1 MSVKWT
7 KEQEKVINLRN
18 RSLLVSAAAGSGKTA
33 VLVQR
38 IISMVTDEAEPLD
51 IDRLLVVTF
60 TNAAAAEMRERVG
73 AAIENALE
81 QAPYNQHLQRQLT
94 LVHNAQITT
103 IDSFC
108 IRILRDHFHKIDLE
122 PGFRIADEGELK
134 LLREDVCE
142 AVLEEFYQKADP
154 EFFRFAD
161 SYSGAKNDLQIK
173 EMILKLYNYAESYP
187 WPKEWLETCVQQYE
201 AANEAELEEKSWIR
215 DFLSYLDVRIEDLI
229 TTQKKLLELTQ
240 EPDGPYMYEASIA
253 DDLRQLENL
262 RKCEHF
268 SQWQEAVS
276 SIDFKNI
283 GRSGKYEGSVA
294 KKNAVMSGR
303 KRMKDQ
309 IDKWKKTIFA
319 TPLEVQL
326 ERLTQT
332 SKMVRVLVTLTQA
345 FSDRFYEE
353 KQKKNMLDFS
363 DVEHNAL
370 RVLVNPETKELT
382 ETALE
387 YQQQY
392 REVMIDE
399 YQDSNYVQETL
410 LTAVSGVKNGNE
422 NLFMVGDVKQS
433 IYRFRLARPELFMDK
448 YHRFSTEESSRQRI
462 DLHRNFRS
470 RREVVEAVND
480 IFYPLMEKDLGN
492 VAYDAEAA
500 LYAGAEY
507 PDYENADC
515 CKPEFLLVPSQESGM
530 ERREQ
535 EAAAVAGRIREL
547 VETQEIPGI
556 TYKDIVLLL
565 RSMSGWAET
574 YQKVFEQEGI
584 PLIVAS
590 KTGYFSA
597 TEVQTV
603 LSLLRVLDNPY
614 QDIPMAAVMKSYF
627 GKFTSEELAQIRAE
641 SPGMP
646 FYQCVEQ
653 FTSSEEQQKEEQ
665 IADTNVVEAEKQQK
679 EEPISDTDAV
689 EAEILPQEKENKNV
703 SDQRSHLA
711 EKIIAF
717 QEMLQNFRQRI
728 PYTPIH
734 RLLQEILDETGYRNY
749 VAALPAGEQRRANL
763 DMLMEKAVAY
773 EQTSYHGLFHFI
785 RYIDRLMK
793 YDVDY
798 GEAEIVSEQENA
810 VRLMSIHKSKGLE
823 FPVVFVCGMGKQ
835 FNEQDLNS
843 NMIFHP
849 EFGIGLKWFDCEKR
863 TKANTLIHQIF
874 AMEAKKENLGEEL
887 RVLYVALTRAK
898 EKLILAGT
906 CKLPEEGQ
914 YSGFSREEK
923 VSFSTRYDAKSYWDW
938 VMPVLG
944 MENPDYRYVI
954 WDEARMQQE
963 EQRKLQDTALEH
975 RTLLVAL
982 QNVSEIELTQL
993 KETFSWEYAWKEEG
1007 THKQKVSVS
1016 ELKHRAMEERSE
1028 SAEQTLN
1035 TAQPLFPDEIATPYV
1050 PRFVQ
1055 EAKENAGALYGT
1067 MVHRFLECLDFAGL
1081 PDFAEEKQGLYF
1093 VKQQIDALC
1102 ALGRMQEADAK
1113 RLNWK
1118 QLLGFLQSDTAK
1130 RMRVAAEQGTLE
1142 REKPFVMS
1150 VPANLVWEESRPEE
1164 EVLIQGIIDVFWEE
1178 ADGIVLLDYKTDHVD
1193 NAQELVHRYKKQ
1205 LELYADALSRFSGE
1219 KPVKEILIYSFA
1231 LAETIRL

>member
-38 IISMVTDEAEPLD
+38 IISMVTDETDPLD

-81 QAPYNQHLQRQLT
+81 QDPYNQHLQRQLT

-142 AVLEEFYQKADP
+142 AVLEDFYQKADP
-154 EFFRFAD
+154 EFLRFAD

-215 DFLSYLDVRIEDLI
+215 DFLSYLNVRVEDLI
-229 TTQKKLLELTQ
+229 TAQEKLLELTQ

-268 SQWQEAVS
+268 SQWQAAIS
-276 SIDFKNI
+276 AIDFKNI

-294 KKNAVMSGR
+294 KKDAVMSGR

-319 TPLEVQL
+319 TMLEVQL

-332 SKMVRVLVTLTQA
+332 SKMVRMLVTLTQA
-345 FSDRFYEE
+345 FSDRFQEE

-370 RVLVNPETKELT
+370 RVLVDSETKELT

-448 YHRFSTEESSRQRI
+448 YHRFSTEESSQQRI

-500 LYAGAEY
+500 LYAGAVY

-515 CKPEFLLVPSQESGM
+515 CKPELLLVPSQESGM

-614 QDIPMAAVMKSYF
+614 QDIPLAAVMKSYF
-627 GKFTSEELAQIRAE
+627 GKFSSEELAQIRSE
-641 SPGMP
+641 YPGMP

-653 FTSSEEQQKEEQ
+653 M
-665 IADTNVVEAEKQQK
+665 
-679 EEPISDTDAV
+679 
-689 EAEILPQEKENKNV
+689 LPV
-703 SDQRSHLA
+703 S

-717 QEMLQNFRQRI
+717 QEMLQKFRQRI

-874 AMEAKKENLGEEL
+874 AMEAKKENQGEEL

-923 VSFSTRYDAKSYWDW
+923 VPFSTRYDAKSYWDW
-938 VMPVLG
+938 VISVLG

-975 RTLLVAL
+975 RTLLEAL
-982 QNVSEIELTQL
+982 QNVSETELAQL

-1007 THKQKVSVS
+1007 AHKQKVSVS

-1055 EAKENAGALYGT
+1055 EVKENAGALYGT

-1081 PDFAEEKQGLYF
+1081 PDFADEKQGLYF

-1130 RMRVAAEQGTLE
+1130 RMRAAAEQGALE

-1150 VPANLVWEESRPEE
+1150 VPANLVWEDSRPEE
-1164 EVLIQGIIDVFWEE
+1164 DVLIQGIIDVFWEE

-1193 NAQELVHRYKKQ
+1193 NAQELGRRYKKQ
-1205 LELYADALSRFSGE
+1205 LELYADALSRFSDE

-1231 LAETIRL
+1231 LAETILL

>member
-38 IISMVTDEAEPLD
+38 IISMVTDETDPLD

-81 QAPYNQHLQRQLT
+81 QDPYNQHLQRQLT

-142 AVLEEFYQKADP
+142 AVLEDFYQKADP
-154 EFFRFAD
+154 EFLRFAD

-215 DFLSYLDVRIEDLI
+215 DFLSYLNVRVEDLI
-229 TTQKKLLELTQ
+229 TAQEKLLELTQ

-268 SQWQEAVS
+268 SQWQAAIS
-276 SIDFKNI
+276 AIDFKNI

-294 KKNAVMSGR
+294 KKDAVMSGR

-319 TPLEVQL
+319 TMLEVQL

-332 SKMVRVLVTLTQA
+332 SKMVRMLVTLTQA
-345 FSDRFYEE
+345 FSDRFQEE

-363 DVEHNAL
+363 DIEHNAL
-370 RVLVNPETKELT
+370 RVLVDSETKELT

-448 YHRFSTEESSRQRI
+448 YHRFSTEESSQQRI

-480 IFYPLMEKDLGN
+480 IFYPLMEKNLGN

-500 LYAGAEY
+500 LYAGAVY

-515 CKPEFLLVPSQESGM
+515 CKPELLLVPSQESGM

-547 VETQEIPGI
+547 VETQEIPEI

-614 QDIPMAAVMKSYF
+614 QDIPLAAVMKSYF
-627 GKFTSEELAQIRAE
+627 GKFSSEELAQIRSE
-641 SPGMP
+641 YPGMP

-653 FTSSEEQQKEEQ
+653 M
-665 IADTNVVEAEKQQK
+665 
-679 EEPISDTDAV
+679 
-689 EAEILPQEKENKNV
+689 LPV
-703 SDQRSHLA
+703 S

-717 QEMLQNFRQRI
+717 QEMLQKFRQRI

-923 VSFSTRYDAKSYWDW
+923 VPFSTRYDAKSYWDW
-938 VMPVLG
+938 VIPVLG

-975 RTLLVAL
+975 RTLLEAL
-982 QNVSEIELTQL
+982 QNVSETELAQL

-1007 THKQKVSVS
+1007 AHKQKVSVS

-1055 EAKENAGALYGT
+1055 EVKENAGALYGT

-1081 PDFAEEKQGLYF
+1081 PDFADEKQGLYF

-1102 ALGRMQEADAK
+1102 ALGRMQESDAK

-1130 RMRVAAEQGTLE
+1130 RMRAAAEQGALE

-1150 VPANLVWEESRPEE
+1150 VPANLVWEDSRPEE
-1164 EVLIQGIIDVFWEE
+1164 DVLIQGIIDVFWEE

-1193 NAQELVHRYKKQ
+1193 NAQELVRRYKKQ

-1231 LAETIRL
+1231 LAETILL

>member
-38 IISMVTDEAEPLD
+38 IISMVTDETDPLD

-81 QAPYNQHLQRQLT
+81 QDPYNQHLQGQLT

-142 AVLEEFYQKADP
+142 AVLEDFYQKADP
-154 EFFRFAD
+154 EFLRFAD

-215 DFLSYLDVRIEDLI
+215 DFLSYLNVRVEDLI
-229 TTQKKLLELTQ
+229 TAQEKLLELTQ

-268 SQWQEAVS
+268 SQWQAAIS
-276 SIDFKNI
+276 AIDFKNI

-294 KKNAVMSGR
+294 KKDAVMSGR

-319 TPLEVQL
+319 TMLEVQL

-332 SKMVRVLVTLTQA
+332 SKMVRMLVTLTQA
-345 FSDRFYEE
+345 FSDRFQEE

-370 RVLVNPETKELT
+370 RVLVDSETKELT

-448 YHRFSTEESSRQRI
+448 YHRFSTEESSQQRI

-470 RREVVEAVND
+470 RWEVVEAVND

-500 LYAGAEY
+500 LYAGAVY

-515 CKPEFLLVPSQESGM
+515 CKPELLLVPSQESGM

-614 QDIPMAAVMKSYF
+614 QDIPLAAVMKSYF
-627 GKFTSEELAQIRAE
+627 GKFSSEELAQIRSE
-641 SPGMP
+641 YPGMP

-653 FTSSEEQQKEEQ
+653 M
-665 IADTNVVEAEKQQK
+665 
-679 EEPISDTDAV
+679 
-689 EAEILPQEKENKNV
+689 LPV
-703 SDQRSHLA
+703 S

-717 QEMLQNFRQRI
+717 QEMLQKFRQRI

-923 VSFSTRYDAKSYWDW
+923 VPFSTRYDAKSYWDW
-938 VMPVLG
+938 VIPVLG

-975 RTLLVAL
+975 RTLLEAL
-982 QNVSEIELTQL
+982 QNVSETELAQL

-1007 THKQKVSVS
+1007 AHKQKVSVS

-1055 EAKENAGALYGT
+1055 EVKENAGALYGT

-1081 PDFAEEKQGLYF
+1081 PDFADEKQGLYF

-1102 ALGRMQEADAK
+1102 SLGRMQEADAK

-1130 RMRVAAEQGTLE
+1130 RMRAAAEQGALE

-1150 VPANLVWEESRPEE
+1150 VPANLVWEDSRPEE
-1164 EVLIQGIIDVFWEE
+1164 DVLIQGIIDVFWEE

-1193 NAQELVHRYKKQ
+1193 NAQELGRRYKKQ
-1205 LELYADALSRFSGE
+1205 LELYADALSRFSDE

-1231 LAETIRL
+1231 LAETILL

>member
-1 MSVKWT
+1 
-7 KEQEKVINLRN
+7 
-18 RSLLVSAAAGSGKTA
+18 
-33 VLVQR
+33 
-38 IISMVTDEAEPLD
+38 
-51 IDRLLVVTF
+51 
-60 TNAAAAEMRERVG
+60 
-73 AAIENALE
+73 
-81 QAPYNQHLQRQLT
+81 
-94 LVHNAQITT
+94 
-103 IDSFC
+103 
-108 IRILRDHFHKIDLE
+108 
-122 PGFRIADEGELK
+122 
-134 LLREDVCE
+134 
-142 AVLEEFYQKADP
+142 
-154 EFFRFAD
+154 
-161 SYSGAKNDLQIK
+161 
-173 EMILKLYNYAESYP
+173 
-187 WPKEWLETCVQQYE
+187 
-201 AANEAELEEKSWIR
+201 
-215 DFLSYLDVRIEDLI
+215 
-229 TTQKKLLELTQ
+229 
-240 EPDGPYMYEASIA
+240 
-253 DDLRQLENL
+253 
-262 RKCEHF
+262 
-268 SQWQEAVS
+268 
-276 SIDFKNI
+276 
-283 GRSGKYEGSVA
+283 
-294 KKNAVMSGR
+294 
-303 KRMKDQ
+303 
-309 IDKWKKTIFA
+309 
-319 TPLEVQL
+319 
-326 ERLTQT
+326 
-332 SKMVRVLVTLTQA
+332 
-345 FSDRFYEE
+345 
-353 KQKKNMLDFS
+353 
-363 DVEHNAL
+363 
-370 RVLVNPETKELT
+370 
-382 ETALE
+382 
-387 YQQQY
+387 
-392 REVMIDE
+392 
-399 YQDSNYVQETL
+399 
-410 LTAVSGVKNGNE
+410 
-422 NLFMVGDVKQS
+422 
-433 IYRFRLARPELFMDK
+433 
-448 YHRFSTEESSRQRI
+448 
-462 DLHRNFRS
+462 
-470 RREVVEAVND
+470 
-480 IFYPLMEKDLGN
+480 
-492 VAYDAEAA
+492 
-500 LYAGAEY
+500 
-507 PDYENADC
+507 
-515 CKPEFLLVPSQESGM
+515 M

-547 VETQEIPGI
+547 VETQEIPEI

-614 QDIPMAAVMKSYF
+614 QDIPLAAVMKSYF
-627 GKFTSEELAQIRAE
+627 GKFSSEELAQIRSE
-641 SPGMP
+641 YPGMP

-653 FTSSEEQQKEEQ
+653 M
-665 IADTNVVEAEKQQK
+665 
-679 EEPISDTDAV
+679 
-689 EAEILPQEKENKNV
+689 LPV
-703 SDQRSHLA
+703 S

-717 QEMLQNFRQRI
+717 QEMLQKFRQRI

-923 VSFSTRYDAKSYWDW
+923 VPFSTRYDAKSYWDW
-938 VMPVLG
+938 VIPVLG

-975 RTLLVAL
+975 RTLLEAL
-982 QNVSEIELTQL
+982 QNVSETELAQL

-1007 THKQKVSVS
+1007 AHKQKVSVS

-1055 EAKENAGALYGT
+1055 EVKENAGALYGT

-1081 PDFAEEKQGLYF
+1081 PDFADEKQGLYF

-1130 RMRVAAEQGTLE
+1130 RMRAAAEQGALE

-1150 VPANLVWEESRPEE
+1150 VPANLVWEDSRPEE
-1164 EVLIQGIIDVFWEE
+1164 DVLIQGIIDVFWEE

-1193 NAQELVHRYKKQ
+1193 NAQELVRRYKKQ
-1205 LELYADALSRFSGE
+1205 LELYADALSRFSDE

-1231 LAETIRL
+1231 LAETILL

>member
-38 IISMVTDEAEPLD
+38 IISMVTDKAEPLD

-81 QAPYNQHLQRQLT
+81 QEPYNQHLQRQLT

-332 SKMVRVLVTLTQA
+332 SKMVRMLVTLTQA

-641 SPGMP
+641 SPGML

-679 EEPISDTDAV
+679 EELISDTDAV

-703 SDQRSHLA
+703 SDQKSHLA

>member
-38 IISMVTDEAEPLD
+38 IISMVTDETDPLD

-81 QAPYNQHLQRQLT
+81 QDPYNQHLQRQLT

-142 AVLEEFYQKADP
+142 AVLEDFYQKADP
-154 EFFRFAD
+154 EFLRFAD

-215 DFLSYLDVRIEDLI
+215 DFLSYLNVRVEDLI
-229 TTQKKLLELTQ
+229 TAQEKLLELTQ

-268 SQWQEAVS
+268 SQWQAAIS
-276 SIDFKNI
+276 AIDFKNI

-294 KKNAVMSGR
+294 KKDVVMSGR

-319 TPLEVQL
+319 TMLEVQL

-332 SKMVRVLVTLTQA
+332 SKMVRMLVTLTQA
-345 FSDRFYEE
+345 FSDRFQEE

-448 YHRFSTEESSRQRI
+448 YHRFSTEESSQQRI

-480 IFYPLMEKDLGN
+480 IFYPLMEKNLGN

-500 LYAGAEY
+500 LYAGAVY

-515 CKPEFLLVPSQESGM
+515 CKPELLLVPSQESGM

-547 VETQEIPGI
+547 VETQEIPEI

-614 QDIPMAAVMKSYF
+614 QDIPLAAVMKSYF
-627 GKFTSEELAQIRAE
+627 GKFSSEELAQIRSE
-641 SPGMP
+641 YPGMP

-653 FTSSEEQQKEEQ
+653 M
-665 IADTNVVEAEKQQK
+665 
-679 EEPISDTDAV
+679 
-689 EAEILPQEKENKNV
+689 LPV
-703 SDQRSHLA
+703 S

-717 QEMLQNFRQRI
+717 QEMLQKFRQRI

-923 VSFSTRYDAKSYWDW
+923 VPFSTRYDAKSYWDW
-938 VMPVLG
+938 VIPVLG

-975 RTLLVAL
+975 RTLLEAL
-982 QNVSEIELTQL
+982 QNVSETELAQL

-1007 THKQKVSVS
+1007 AHKQKVSVS

-1055 EAKENAGALYGT
+1055 EVKENAGALYGT

-1081 PDFAEEKQGLYF
+1081 PDFADEKQGLYF

-1102 ALGRMQEADAK
+1102 ALGRMQESDAK

-1130 RMRVAAEQGTLE
+1130 RMRAAAEQGALE

-1150 VPANLVWEESRPEE
+1150 VPANLVWEDSRPEE
-1164 EVLIQGIIDVFWEE
+1164 DVLIQGIIDVFWEE

-1193 NAQELVHRYKKQ
+1193 NAQELVRRYKKQ

-1231 LAETIRL
+1231 LAETILL

>member
-38 IISMVTDEAEPLD
+38 IISMVTDKAEPLD

-73 AAIENALE
+73 VAIENALE
-81 QAPYNQHLQRQLT
+81 QEPYNQHLQRQLT

-229 TTQKKLLELTQ
+229 TAQKKLLELTQ

-547 VETQEIPGI
+547 VEMQEIPGI

-689 EAEILPQEKENKNV
+689 EAEILPQEKENENV

-963 EQRKLQDTALEH
+963 EQRNLQDTALEH

-1093 VKQQIDALC
+1093 VKRQIDALC

-1205 LELYADALSRFSGE
+1205 LELYADALSRFFSE

>member
-38 IISMVTDEAEPLD
+38 IISMVTDETDPLD

-81 QAPYNQHLQRQLT
+81 QDPYNQHLQRQLT

-142 AVLEEFYQKADP
+142 AVLEDFYQKADP
-154 EFFRFAD
+154 EFLRFAD

-215 DFLSYLDVRIEDLI
+215 DFLSYLNVRVEDLI
-229 TTQKKLLELTQ
+229 TAQEKLLELTQ
-240 EPDGPYMYEASIA
+240 ESDGPYMYEASIA

-268 SQWQEAVS
+268 SQWQAAIS
-276 SIDFKNI
+276 AIDFKNI
-283 GRSGKYEGSVA
+283 GRSGKYEGSVE
-294 KKNAVMSGR
+294 KKDAVMSGR

-319 TPLEVQL
+319 TMLEVQL

-332 SKMVRVLVTLTQA
+332 SKMVRMLVTLTQA
-345 FSDRFYEE
+345 FSDRFQEE

-370 RVLVNPETKELT
+370 RVLVDSETKELT

-448 YHRFSTEESSRQRI
+448 YHRFSTEESSQQRI

-500 LYAGAEY
+500 LYAGAVY

-515 CKPEFLLVPSQESGM
+515 CKPELLLVPSQESGM

-547 VETQEIPGI
+547 VQTQEIPGI

-614 QDIPMAAVMKSYF
+614 QDIPLAAVMKSYF
-627 GKFTSEELAQIRAE
+627 GKFSSEELAQIRSE
-641 SPGMP
+641 YPGMP

-653 FTSSEEQQKEEQ
+653 M
-665 IADTNVVEAEKQQK
+665 
-679 EEPISDTDAV
+679 
-689 EAEILPQEKENKNV
+689 LPV
-703 SDQRSHLA
+703 S

-717 QEMLQNFRQRI
+717 QEMLQKFRQRI

-923 VSFSTRYDAKSYWDW
+923 VPFSTRYDAKSYWDW
-938 VMPVLG
+938 VIPVLG

-975 RTLLVAL
+975 RTLLEAL
-982 QNVSEIELTQL
+982 QNVSETELAQL

-1007 THKQKVSVS
+1007 AHKQKVSVS

-1055 EAKENAGALYGT
+1055 EVKENAGALYGT

-1081 PDFAEEKQGLYF
+1081 PDFADEKQGLYF

-1130 RMRVAAEQGTLE
+1130 RMRAAAEQGALE

-1150 VPANLVWEESRPEE
+1150 VPANLVWEDSRPEE
-1164 EVLIQGIIDVFWEE
+1164 DVLIQGIIDVFWEE

-1193 NAQELVHRYKKQ
+1193 NAQELVRRYKKQ
-1205 LELYADALSRFSGE
+1205 LELYADALSRFSDE

-1231 LAETIRL
+1231 LAETILL

>member
-38 IISMVTDEAEPLD
+38 IISMVTDETDPLD

-81 QAPYNQHLQRQLT
+81 QDPYNQHLQRQLT

-142 AVLEEFYQKADP
+142 AVLEDFYQKADP
-154 EFFRFAD
+154 EFLRFAD

-215 DFLSYLDVRIEDLI
+215 DFLSYLNVRVEDLI
-229 TTQKKLLELTQ
+229 TAQEKLLELTQ

-268 SQWQEAVS
+268 SQWQAAIS
-276 SIDFKNI
+276 AIDFKNI

-294 KKNAVMSGR
+294 KKDAVMSGR

-319 TPLEVQL
+319 TMLEVQL

-332 SKMVRVLVTLTQA
+332 SKMVRMLVTLTQA
-345 FSDRFYEE
+345 FSDRFQEE

-363 DVEHNAL
+363 DIEHNAL
-370 RVLVNPETKELT
+370 RVLVDSETKELT

-448 YHRFSTEESSRQRI
+448 YHRFSTEESSQQRI

-480 IFYPLMEKDLGN
+480 IFYPLMEKNLGN

-500 LYAGAEY
+500 LYAGAVY

-515 CKPEFLLVPSQESGM
+515 CKPELLLVPSQESGM

-547 VETQEIPGI
+547 VETQEIPEI

-614 QDIPMAAVMKSYF
+614 QDIPLAAVMKSYF
-627 GKFTSEELAQIRAE
+627 GKFSSEELAQIRSE
-641 SPGMP
+641 YPGMP

-653 FTSSEEQQKEEQ
+653 M
-665 IADTNVVEAEKQQK
+665 
-679 EEPISDTDAV
+679 
-689 EAEILPQEKENKNV
+689 LPV
-703 SDQRSHLA
+703 S

-717 QEMLQNFRQRI
+717 QEMLQKFRQRI

-923 VSFSTRYDAKSYWDW
+923 VPFSTRYDAKSYWDW
-938 VMPVLG
+938 VIPVLG

-975 RTLLVAL
+975 RTLLEAL
-982 QNVSEIELTQL
+982 QNVSETELAQL

-1007 THKQKVSVS
+1007 AHKQKVSVS

-1055 EAKENAGALYGT
+1055 EVKENAGALYGT

-1081 PDFAEEKQGLYF
+1081 PDFADEKQGLYF

-1130 RMRVAAEQGTLE
+1130 RMRAAAEQGALE

-1150 VPANLVWEESRPEE
+1150 VPANLVWEDSRPEE
-1164 EVLIQGIIDVFWEE
+1164 DVLIQGIIDVFWEE

-1193 NAQELVHRYKKQ
+1193 NAQELGRRYKKQ
-1205 LELYADALSRFSGE
+1205 LELYADALSRFSDE

-1231 LAETIRL
+1231 LAETILL

>member
-38 IISMVTDEAEPLD
+38 IISMVTDETDPLD

-60 TNAAAAEMRERVG
+60 TSAAAAEMRERVG

-81 QAPYNQHLQRQLT
+81 QDPYNQHLQRQLT

-142 AVLEEFYQKADP
+142 AVLEDFYQKADP
-154 EFFRFAD
+154 EFLRFAD

-215 DFLSYLDVRIEDLI
+215 DFLSYLNVRVEDLI
-229 TTQKKLLELTQ
+229 TAQEKLLELTQ
-240 EPDGPYMYEASIA
+240 ELDGPYMYEASIA

-268 SQWQEAVS
+268 SQWQAAIS
-276 SIDFKNI
+276 AIDFKNI

-294 KKNAVMSGR
+294 KKDAVMSGR

-319 TPLEVQL
+319 TMLEVQL

-332 SKMVRVLVTLTQA
+332 SKMVRMLVTLTQA
-345 FSDRFYEE
+345 FSDRFQEE

-370 RVLVNPETKELT
+370 RVLVDSETKELT

-448 YHRFSTEESSRQRI
+448 YHRFSTEESSQQRI

-500 LYAGAEY
+500 LYAGAVY

-515 CKPEFLLVPSQESGM
+515 CKPELLLVPSQESGM

-614 QDIPMAAVMKSYF
+614 QDIPLAAVMKSYF
-627 GKFTSEELAQIRAE
+627 GKFSSEELAQIRSE
-641 SPGMP
+641 YPGMP

-653 FTSSEEQQKEEQ
+653 M
-665 IADTNVVEAEKQQK
+665 
-679 EEPISDTDAV
+679 
-689 EAEILPQEKENKNV
+689 LPV
-703 SDQRSHLA
+703 S

-717 QEMLQNFRQRI
+717 QEMLQKFRQRI

-734 RLLQEILDETGYRNY
+734 RLLQEILNETGYRNY

-923 VSFSTRYDAKSYWDW
+923 VPFSTRYDAKSYWDW
-938 VMPVLG
+938 VIPVLG

-975 RTLLVAL
+975 RTLLEAL
-982 QNVSEIELTQL
+982 QNVSETELAQL

-1007 THKQKVSVS
+1007 AHKQKVSVS

-1055 EAKENAGALYGT
+1055 EVKENAGALYGT

-1081 PDFAEEKQGLYF
+1081 PDFADEKQGLYF

-1130 RMRVAAEQGTLE
+1130 RMRAAAEQGALE

-1150 VPANLVWEESRPEE
+1150 VPANLVWEDSRPEE
-1164 EVLIQGIIDVFWEE
+1164 DVLIQGIIDVFWEE

-1193 NAQELVHRYKKQ
+1193 NAQELVRRYKKQ
-1205 LELYADALSRFSGE
+1205 LELYADALSRFSDE

-1231 LAETIRL
+1231 LAETILL

>member
-38 IISMVTDEAEPLD
+38 IISMVTDKAEPLD

-73 AAIENALE
+73 VAIENALE
-81 QAPYNQHLQRQLT
+81 QEPYNQHLQRQLT

-229 TTQKKLLELTQ
+229 TAQKKLLELTQ

-332 SKMVRVLVTLTQA
+332 SKMVRVLVMLTQA

-547 VETQEIPGI
+547 VEMQEIPGI

>member
-38 IISMVTDEAEPLD
+38 IISMVTDKAEPLD

-81 QAPYNQHLQRQLT
+81 QEPYNQHLQRQLT

-229 TTQKKLLELTQ
+229 TAQKKLLELTQ

-603 LSLLRVLDNPY
+603 LSLLRALDNPY

-665 IADTNVVEAEKQQK
+665 IADPNVVEAEKQQK

>member
-38 IISMVTDEAEPLD
+38 IISMVTDKAEPLD

-73 AAIENALE
+73 VAIENALE
-81 QAPYNQHLQRQLT
+81 QEPYNQHLQRQLT

-229 TTQKKLLELTQ
+229 TAQKKLLELTQ

-332 SKMVRVLVTLTQA
+332 SKMVRVLVMLTQA

-547 VETQEIPGI
+547 VEMQEIPGI

-689 EAEILPQEKENKNV
+689 EAEILPQEKENENV

-898 EKLILAGT
+898 EKLILAGI

>member
-38 IISMVTDEAEPLD
+38 IISMVTDKAEPLD

-81 QAPYNQHLQRQLT
+81 QEPYNQHLQRQLT

-268 SQWQEAVS
+268 SQWQESVS

-938 VMPVLG
+938 IMPVLG

-1178 ADGIVLLDYKTDHVD
+1178 ADGIVLLDYKTDYVD

>member
-38 IISMVTDEAEPLD
+38 IISMVTDETDPLD

-81 QAPYNQHLQRQLT
+81 QDPYNQHLQGQLT

-142 AVLEEFYQKADP
+142 AVLEDFYQKADP
-154 EFFRFAD
+154 EFLRFAD

-215 DFLSYLDVRIEDLI
+215 DFLSYLNVRVEDLI
-229 TTQKKLLELTQ
+229 TAQEKLLELTQ

-268 SQWQEAVS
+268 SQWQAAIS
-276 SIDFKNI
+276 AIDFKNI
-283 GRSGKYEGSVA
+283 GRSGKYGGSVA
-294 KKNAVMSGR
+294 KKDAVMSGR

-319 TPLEVQL
+319 TMLEVQL

-332 SKMVRVLVTLTQA
+332 SKMVRMLVTLTQA
-345 FSDRFYEE
+345 FSDRFQEE

-370 RVLVNPETKELT
+370 RVLVDSETKELT

-448 YHRFSTEESSRQRI
+448 YHRFSTEESSQQRI

-470 RREVVEAVND
+470 RWEVVEAVND

-500 LYAGAEY
+500 LYAGAVY

-515 CKPEFLLVPSQESGM
+515 CKPELLLVPSQESGM

-614 QDIPMAAVMKSYF
+614 QDIPLAAVMKSYF
-627 GKFTSEELAQIRAE
+627 GKFSSEELAQIRSE
-641 SPGMP
+641 YPGMP

-653 FTSSEEQQKEEQ
+653 M
-665 IADTNVVEAEKQQK
+665 
-679 EEPISDTDAV
+679 
-689 EAEILPQEKENKNV
+689 LPV
-703 SDQRSHLA
+703 S

-717 QEMLQNFRQRI
+717 QEMLQKFRQRI

-923 VSFSTRYDAKSYWDW
+923 VPFSTRYDAKSYWDW
-938 VMPVLG
+938 VIPVLG

-975 RTLLVAL
+975 RTLLEAL
-982 QNVSEIELTQL
+982 QNVSETELAQL

-1007 THKQKVSVS
+1007 AHKQKVSVS

-1055 EAKENAGALYGT
+1055 EVKENAGALYGT

-1081 PDFAEEKQGLYF
+1081 PDFADEKQGLYF

-1130 RMRVAAEQGTLE
+1130 RMRAAAEQGALE

-1150 VPANLVWEESRPEE
+1150 VPANLVWEDSRPEE
-1164 EVLIQGIIDVFWEE
+1164 DVLIQGIIDVFWEE

-1193 NAQELVHRYKKQ
+1193 NAQELVRRYKKQ
-1205 LELYADALSRFSGE
+1205 LELYADALSRFSDE
-1219 KPVKEILIYSFA
+1219 KPVKEILIYSFT
-1231 LAETIRL
+1231 LAETILL

>member
-38 IISMVTDEAEPLD
+38 IISMVTDETDPLD

-81 QAPYNQHLQRQLT
+81 QDPYNQHLQRQLT

-142 AVLEEFYQKADP
+142 AVLEDFYQKADP
-154 EFFRFAD
+154 EFLRFAD

-215 DFLSYLDVRIEDLI
+215 DFLSYLNVRVEDLI
-229 TTQKKLLELTQ
+229 TAQEKLLELTQ
-240 EPDGPYMYEASIA
+240 ELDGPYMYEASIA

-268 SQWQEAVS
+268 SQWQAAIS
-276 SIDFKNI
+276 AIDFKNI

-294 KKNAVMSGR
+294 KKDAVMSGR

-319 TPLEVQL
+319 TMLEVQL

-332 SKMVRVLVTLTQA
+332 SKMVRMLVTLTQA
-345 FSDRFYEE
+345 FSDRFQEE

-370 RVLVNPETKELT
+370 RVLVDSETKELT

-448 YHRFSTEESSRQRI
+448 YHRFSTEESSQQRI

-500 LYAGAEY
+500 LYAGAVY

-515 CKPEFLLVPSQESGM
+515 CKPELLLVPSQESGM

-614 QDIPMAAVMKSYF
+614 QDIPLAAVMKSYF
-627 GKFTSEELAQIRAE
+627 GKFSSEELAQIRSE
-641 SPGMP
+641 YPGMP

-653 FTSSEEQQKEEQ
+653 M
-665 IADTNVVEAEKQQK
+665 
-679 EEPISDTDAV
+679 
-689 EAEILPQEKENKNV
+689 LPV
-703 SDQRSHLA
+703 S

-717 QEMLQNFRQRI
+717 QEMLQKFRQRI

-734 RLLQEILDETGYRNY
+734 RLLQEILNETGYRNY

-923 VSFSTRYDAKSYWDW
+923 VPFSTRYDAKSYWDW
-938 VMPVLG
+938 VIPVLG

-975 RTLLVAL
+975 RTLLEAL
-982 QNVSEIELTQL
+982 QNVSETELAQL

-1007 THKQKVSVS
+1007 AHKQKVSVS

-1055 EAKENAGALYGT
+1055 EVKENAGALYGT

-1081 PDFAEEKQGLYF
+1081 PDFADEKQGLYF

-1130 RMRVAAEQGTLE
+1130 RMRAAAEQGALE

-1150 VPANLVWEESRPEE
+1150 VPANLVWEDSRPEE
-1164 EVLIQGIIDVFWEE
+1164 DVLIQGIIDVFWEE

-1193 NAQELVHRYKKQ
+1193 NAQELVRRYKKQ
-1205 LELYADALSRFSGE
+1205 LELYADALSRFSDE

-1231 LAETIRL
+1231 LAETILL

>member
-38 IISMVTDEAEPLD
+38 IISMVTDKAEPLD

-81 QAPYNQHLQRQLT
+81 QEPYNQHLQRQLT

>member
-38 IISMVTDEAEPLD
+38 IISMVTDETDPLD

-81 QAPYNQHLQRQLT
+81 QDPYNQHLQRQLT

-142 AVLEEFYQKADP
+142 AVLEDFYQKADP
-154 EFFRFAD
+154 EFLRFAD

-215 DFLSYLDVRIEDLI
+215 DFLSYLNVRVEDLI
-229 TTQKKLLELTQ
+229 TAQEKLLELTQ

-268 SQWQEAVS
+268 SQWQAAIS
-276 SIDFKNI
+276 AIDFKNI

-294 KKNAVMSGR
+294 KKDAVMSGR

-319 TPLEVQL
+319 TMLEVQL

-332 SKMVRVLVTLTQA
+332 SKMVRMLVTLTQA
-345 FSDRFYEE
+345 FSDRFQEE

-370 RVLVNPETKELT
+370 RVLVDSETKELT

-448 YHRFSTEESSRQRI
+448 YHRFSTEESSQQRI

-480 IFYPLMEKDLGN
+480 IFYPLMEKNLGN

-500 LYAGAEY
+500 LYAGAVY

-515 CKPEFLLVPSQESGM
+515 CKPELLLVPSQESGM

-547 VETQEIPGI
+547 VETQEIPEI

-614 QDIPMAAVMKSYF
+614 QDIPLAAVMKSYF
-627 GKFTSEELAQIRAE
+627 GKFSSEELAQIRSE
-641 SPGMP
+641 YPGMP

-653 FTSSEEQQKEEQ
+653 M
-665 IADTNVVEAEKQQK
+665 
-679 EEPISDTDAV
+679 
-689 EAEILPQEKENKNV
+689 LPV
-703 SDQRSHLA
+703 S

-717 QEMLQNFRQRI
+717 QEMLQKFRQRI

-914 YSGFSREEK
+914 YSCFSREEK
-923 VSFSTRYDAKSYWDW
+923 VPFSTRYDAKSYWDW
-938 VMPVLG
+938 VIPVLG

-975 RTLLVAL
+975 RTLLEAL
-982 QNVSEIELTQL
+982 QNVSETELAQL

-1007 THKQKVSVS
+1007 AHKQKVSVS

-1055 EAKENAGALYGT
+1055 EVKENAGALYGT

-1081 PDFAEEKQGLYF
+1081 PDFADEKQGLYF

-1130 RMRVAAEQGTLE
+1130 RMRAAAEQGALE

-1150 VPANLVWEESRPEE
+1150 VPANLVWEDSRPEE
-1164 EVLIQGIIDVFWEE
+1164 DVLIQGIIDVFWEE

-1193 NAQELVHRYKKQ
+1193 NAQELGRRYKKQ
-1205 LELYADALSRFSGE
+1205 LELYADALSRFSDE

-1231 LAETIRL
+1231 LAETILL

>member
-38 IISMVTDEAEPLD
+38 IISMVTDETDPLD

-81 QAPYNQHLQRQLT
+81 QDPYNQHLQRQLT

-142 AVLEEFYQKADP
+142 AVLEDFYQKADP
-154 EFFRFAD
+154 EFLRFAD

-215 DFLSYLDVRIEDLI
+215 DFLSYLNVRVEDLI
-229 TTQKKLLELTQ
+229 TAQEKLLELTQ

-268 SQWQEAVS
+268 SQWQAAIS
-276 SIDFKNI
+276 AIDFKNI

-294 KKNAVMSGR
+294 KKDAVMSGR

-319 TPLEVQL
+319 TMLEVQL

-332 SKMVRVLVTLTQA
+332 SKMVRMLVTLTQA
-345 FSDRFYEE
+345 FSDRFQEE

-370 RVLVNPETKELT
+370 RVLVDSETKELT

-448 YHRFSTEESSRQRI
+448 YHRFSTEESSQQRI

-500 LYAGAEY
+500 LYAGAVY

-515 CKPEFLLVPSQESGM
+515 CKPELLLVPSQESGM

-614 QDIPMAAVMKSYF
+614 QDIPLAAVMKSYF
-627 GKFTSEELAQIRAE
+627 GKFSSEELAQIRSE
-641 SPGMP
+641 YPGMP

-653 FTSSEEQQKEEQ
+653 M
-665 IADTNVVEAEKQQK
+665 
-679 EEPISDTDAV
+679 
-689 EAEILPQEKENKNV
+689 LPV
-703 SDQRSHLA
+703 S

-717 QEMLQNFRQRI
+717 QEMLQKFRQRI

-785 RYIDRLMK
+785 SYIDRLMK

-923 VSFSTRYDAKSYWDW
+923 VPFSTRYDAKSYWDW
-938 VMPVLG
+938 VIPVLG

-975 RTLLVAL
+975 RTLLEAL
-982 QNVSEIELTQL
+982 QNVSETELAQL

-1007 THKQKVSVS
+1007 AHKQKVSVS

-1055 EAKENAGALYGT
+1055 EVKENAGALYGT

-1081 PDFAEEKQGLYF
+1081 PDFADEKQGLYF

-1130 RMRVAAEQGTLE
+1130 RMRAAAEQGALE

-1150 VPANLVWEESRPEE
+1150 VPANLVWEDSRPEE
-1164 EVLIQGIIDVFWEE
+1164 DVLIQGIIDVFWEE

-1193 NAQELVHRYKKQ
+1193 NAQELVRRYKKQ
-1205 LELYADALSRFSGE
+1205 LELYADALSRFSDE

-1231 LAETIRL
+1231 LAETILL

>member
-1 MSVKWT
+1 MAVTFT
-7 KEQEKVINLRN
+7 KEQQETIDARKASI
-18 RSLLVSAAAGSGKTA
+18 LVSAAAGSGKTA
-33 VLVQR
+33 VLVER
-38 IISMVTDEAEPLD
+38 IIQMVKDPVHPVD

-60 TNAAAAEMRERVG
+60 TSAAAAQMRERISQALSNAVDEHP
-73 AAIENALE
+73 ENA
-81 QAPYNQHLQRQLT
+81 HLTRQLT
-94 LVHNAQITT
+94 LIHHAQITT

-229 TTQKKLLELTQ
+229 TAQKKLLELTQ

-276 SIDFKNI
+276 SINFKNI

-823 FPVVFVCGMGKQ
+823 FPVVFLAGMGKS
-835 FNEQDLNS
+835 FNKQDNS
-843 NMIFHP
+843 LM
-849 EFGIGLKWFDCEKR
+849 
-863 TKANTLIHQIF
+863 
-874 AMEAKKENLGEEL
+874 
-887 RVLYVALTRAK
+887 
-898 EKLILAGT
+898 
-906 CKLPEEGQ
+906 
-914 YSGFSREEK
+914 SRI
-923 VSFSTRYDAKSYWDW
+923 ST
-938 VMPVLG
+938 
-944 MENPDYRYVI
+944 
-954 WDEARMQQE
+954 
-963 EQRKLQDTALEH
+963 
-975 RTLLVAL
+975 
-982 QNVSEIELTQL
+982 
-993 KETFSWEYAWKEEG
+993 
-1007 THKQKVSVS
+1007 
-1016 ELKHRAMEERSE
+1016 
-1028 SAEQTLN
+1028 
-1035 TAQPLFPDEIATPYV
+1035 AT
-1050 PRFVQ
+1050 
-1055 EAKENAGALYGT
+1055 
-1067 MVHRFLECLDFAGL
+1067 
-1081 PDFAEEKQGLYF
+1081 
-1093 VKQQIDALC
+1093 
-1102 ALGRMQEADAK
+1102 
-1113 RLNWK
+1113 
-1118 QLLGFLQSDTAK
+1118 
-1130 RMRVAAEQGTLE
+1130 
-1142 REKPFVMS
+1142 
-1150 VPANLVWEESRPEE
+1150 
-1164 EVLIQGIIDVFWEE
+1164 
-1178 ADGIVLLDYKTDHVD
+1178 
-1193 NAQELVHRYKKQ
+1193 
-1205 LELYADALSRFSGE
+1205 
-1219 KPVKEILIYSFA
+1219 
-1231 LAETIRL
+1231 